1 MAGTAELCERSIVA
15 QPQCPGVQPAPVIV
29 TGCPTRNEVELT
41 VRRADV
47 LVVATRSGS
56 TGNVVVGEAVIGWA
70 LVWWA
75 VVE

>member
-1 MAGTAELCERSIVA
+1 MAGVAELCDSSIVA
-15 QPQCPGVQPAPVIV
+15 QPQCPGVQSAPVIV
-29 TGCPTRNEVELT
+29 TGCPTRNDVELS
-41 VRRADV
+41 VRGAEV
-47 LVVATRSGS
+47 LVGATRSGS